1 MEKHYRIRVT
11 IEEIQRDKFEP
22 CACADTMAIV
32 DIMPGR
38 PKSEI
43 RRVLSTW
50 VQTRALEVAKVCS
63 EQFILSEVAK
73 WGRL

>member
-1 MEKHYRIRVT
+1 MKKRYRIRVT

-22 CACADTMAIV
+22 CADTMVIV
-32 DIMPGR
+32 DLIPGR

-43 RRVLSTW
+43 CWVLTR
-50 VQTRALEVAKVCS
+50 VQTRVLEVAKVCS